1 LVGSSEPAGEAVRAI
16 SAGLARNATIGAGA
30 VLAGKTG
37 NAVVGIIAT
46 LLDAET
52 AVNGLVACIGRVCAV
67 LVVRAGAATGDEAA
81 RKVFASSGGMTDL
94 TDGARVL
101 EVAQGIRVGAGSADS
116 TSVAPG
122 ATTIGLAAIDAAV
135 DAAIYPA
142 IRLTTIDTTLR
153 KHDATIRIGRGIVA
167 RIVGRR
173 RGGRLAT
180 AGRDRSGQQEV
191 SKETHWLGGR
201 SNPRPR

>member
-1 LVGSSEPAGEAVRAI
+1 MRAI

-37 NAVVGIIAT
+37 DAVVGIIAT

-52 AVNGLVACIGRVCAV
+52 AVNGLVACIGRVYAV

-81 RKVFASSGGMTDL
+81 RKVFASSGGKTDL

-101 EVAQGIRVGAGSADS
+101 GVAQGIRVGAGWTDS
-116 TSVAPG
+116 TSLAPG
-122 ATTIGLAAIDAAV
+122 ATTIGLAVIDTTIDAAIG
-135 DAAIYPA
+135 AA
-142 IRLTTIDTTLR
+142 TIDTALWEN
-153 KHDATIRIGRGIVA
+153 DAPIRIDRAIVP

-191 SKETHWLGGR
+191 SKETHGLGGR
-201 SNPRPR
+201 RNRRRWS